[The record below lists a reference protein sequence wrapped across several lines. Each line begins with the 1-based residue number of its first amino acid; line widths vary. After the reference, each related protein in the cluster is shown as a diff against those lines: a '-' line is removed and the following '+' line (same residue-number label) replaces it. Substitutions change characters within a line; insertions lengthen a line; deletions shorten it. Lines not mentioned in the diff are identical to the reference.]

1 MYKTE
6 QEKFWQGRFGD
17 RYILRN
23 KNNQLIK
30 NNFFLFKQ
38 IFLKSFKIKN
48 LIEFGPNVGLN
59 IRALI
64 KLLKLKS
71 TTAVEINKKACLELK
86 DIKNVNVINESIINF
101 TPKKKYDL
109 VLVKGVLIH
118 INPNKLKKI
127 YETIYKSCRN
137 SGYIL
142 IAEYYSS
149 YPTMVI
155 YRGKRNK
162 LFKRDFAG
170 EFTSLFKKTKII
182 KYGFAYHKDKHP
194 QDDLNWFLIKKNG

>member
-6 QEKFWQGRFGD
+6 QEKFWQGSFGD

-101 TPKKKYDL
+101 SPKKKYDL

-118 INPNKLKKI
+118 INPNKLKKV

-155 YRGKRNK
+155 YRGKKNK

-170 EFTSLFKKTKII
+170 DFTSLFKKTKII